1 MFRLS
6 VNLTDMSTLV
16 SSCYSQYKT
25 EFIDFFCTLIK
36 SHKLM
41 LKIHQ
46 ILWTHT
52 PLFRF
57 PAYGPWSMEFPVQY
71 SLPRHFCPIFLLV
84 LALYTCLPLPT
95 LLSIFF
101 GILVSGL
108 HIMALASRKESL
120 QEEDHLRKVSSTFN
134 IKKTECKLSTFLC

>member
-41 LKIHQ
+41 LKY
-46 ILWTHT
+46 TKYYF
-52 PLFRF
+52 FRF